1 MIFFRKNTLKNDIS
15 GIIETAHIH
24 PRKYGISCDRK
35 IKNDR
40 KVQMI
45 FCTFME
51 TFIGVCF
58 PIKKQDLIYK
68 TEI

>member
-35 IKNDR
+35 I
-40 KVQMI
+40 
-45 FCTFME
+45 ME
-51 TFIGVCF
+51 TFIGVFF